1 MSALAQ
7 DRNPAAEAPVIH
19 VLIVDDETA
28 VREAYRDTLMP
39 KAPSGAASEMANMR
53 AQLFGDRKSVV

>member
-39 KAPSGAASEMANMR
+39 KAPSGR
-53 AQLFGDRKSVV
+53 RRTLR